1 MATIRLAE
9 LVGRL
14 SLPFEAG
21 TDARLGGAVRAAVLG
36 VELGRRAGANTDEL
50 RDVYWLALAGPRERG
65 MRWQEALRQVFSREA
80 GAEDSPP
87 AMLAALDR
95 AVERDGAFRWR
106 EQADVHA
113 VDDPRIFERFLEL
126 EPEPVELAD
135 ERRFDRFALAVAIFI
150 DLEHPTFCGHSTRV
164 AEVAAGAAAALGLGA
179 GETRTLRLAALLHDV
194 GRTSVPRGIWTRP
207 SALDWADWERVRL
220 QPFHTGRVLAP
231 IAALAEVAEVATAVE
246 ERLNGSGYPH
256 GRSARAIS
264 LQGRVLAAAHM
275 AVAMGEDRPHRGA
288 LGSHAVAR
296 ELVEQAAAGR
306 LDPKAVD
313 AVLSVLGMPE
323 RSGAPNLHGLSAREL
338 EVSRLLALGKSDKEI
353 GAVLHISPRTV
364 QVHVARILD
373 KLGVRSRSGAA
384 VWLVQHDLAS

>member
-21 TDARLGGAVRAAVLG
+21 TGARLGGAVRAAVLG
-36 VELGRRAGANTDEL
+36 VELGKNAGASADEL
-50 RDVYWLALAGPRERG
+50 RDAYWLPLVGPRARG
-65 MRWQEALRQVFSREA
+65 TQWQQALRQVFSREA
-80 GAEDSPP
+80 EADDSPP
-87 AMLAALDR
+87 AMLAVLDR
-95 AVERDGAFRWR
+95 AVERDGAFSRV
-106 EQADVHA
+106 EQTDAHA

-126 EPEPVELAD
+126 EPSPVELAH
-135 ERRFDRFALAVAIFI
+135 ERRFDRFALAVAIFT
-150 DLEHPTFCGHSTRV
+150 DLEQPTFRGHSTRV
-164 AEVAAGAAAALGLGA
+164 AEVAAGAAVALGLGA
-179 GETRTLRLAALLHDV
+179 AETRTLRLAALLHDV
-194 GRTSVPRGIWTRP
+194 GRPSVPKSIWARAG
-207 SALDWADWERVRL
+207 ALDWADWERVRL
-220 QPFHTGRVLAP
+220 QPFHTGRVLSP
-231 IAALAEVAEVATAVE
+231 IAGLAEVAEVATAVE

-256 GRSARAIS
+256 GRSARNIS
-264 LQGRVLAAAHM
+264 LGGRVLAAAHA
-275 AVAMGEDRPHRGA
+275 AVAMAEDRPHRPA
-288 LGSHAVAR
+288 LGSQSIAR
-296 ELVEQAAAGR
+296 ELVEQSAALR

-323 RSGAPNLHGLSAREL
+323 RAVPPSVQGLSGREL

-353 GAVLHISPRTV
+353 GALLHISPRTV

>member
-1 MATIRLAE
+1 
-9 LVGRL
+9 
-14 SLPFEAG
+14 
-21 TDARLGGAVRAAVLG
+21 
-36 VELGRRAGANTDEL
+36 
-50 RDVYWLALAGPRERG
+50 
-65 MRWQEALRQVFSREA
+65 MRWQQALRQVFSREA

-95 AVERDGAFRWR
+95 AVERDGAFLWG
-106 EQADVHA
+106 EQADAHA
-113 VDDPRIFERFLEL
+113 GDDPRIFERFLEL
-126 EPEPVELAD
+126 EPSPVELVD
-135 ERRFDRFALAVAIFI
+135 ERRFDRFALAVAIFT
-150 DLEHPTFCGHSTRV
+150 DLEQPTFRGHSTRV

-264 LQGRVLAAAHM
+264 LQGRVLAAAHV

-288 LGSHAVAR
+288 LGSQAVAR

-306 LDPKAVD
+306 LDPEAVD

-323 RSGAPNLHGLSAREL
+323 RSEAPNLHGLSAREL
-338 EVSRLLALGKSDKEI
+338 EVSRFLALGKSDKEI

-364 QVHVARILD
+364 QVHVARILA

-384 VWLVQHDLAS
+384 VWLVQHDLPS